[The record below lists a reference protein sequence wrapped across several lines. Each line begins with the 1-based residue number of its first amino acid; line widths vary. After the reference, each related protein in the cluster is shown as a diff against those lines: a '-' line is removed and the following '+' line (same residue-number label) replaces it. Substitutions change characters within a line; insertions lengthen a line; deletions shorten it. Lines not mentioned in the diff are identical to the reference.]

1 MPSKSKASIVHL
13 RKQPATV
20 DHHLCQEFFFF
31 LMAFSMLKLEEGGD
45 KARLCQKNCWKRYYY
60 YMFSERRPGWKT
72 FW

>member
-31 LMAFSMLKLEEGGD
+31 KKIGIFNAKVGGGGRQGKVMSKELLE
-45 KARLCQKNCWKRYYY
+45 KILLLHV
-60 YMFSERRPGWKT
+60 
-72 FW
+72 